1 MTFRTQAML
10 KRAAAYLLLIA
21 GIGAQSVTPVFAADS
36 EIVVPL
42 HRSEL
47 ITVSSDLSEVI
58 VANPEVADVYVH
70 GQRKVSIIGK
80 AVGATT
86 LRVFDSNSNLLRS
99 LNVRVSYDLP
109 AIRQTM
115 YELFPYEDISVQT
128 VNNNLALTGM
138 VSSTL
143 VASKA
148 VRIANEFLLPPDLMR
163 PRGQSFD
170 PTRALGEGSG
180 DVGVINMLKVTSG
193 QQVMLRVRVGEM
205 QRNALKQLGFNWNA
219 FNPDSLSAATGIL
232 LGTASGGAI
241 PPPFPAPGVDVTGN
255 TFGSLGGTVNT
266 GGTSISAVIE
276 ALERNNLFK
285 LLAEPNLVAMSGEEA
300 EFLAGGEFPIP
311 IQALDQQVTV
321 EFKQFGV
328 AVKFLPVVLSDSR
341 IRVSV
346 APEISEISSIGA
358 VSIGGF
364 EIPSLST
371 RRAKTTVELAPGESF
386 MIAGLLRDQSDSQ
399 INQVPGLGEVPVLG
413 ALFRSV
419 QYQRNETELVIAVT
433 PYLVD
438 PVTGDEVRLPTDGFR
453 PPSMMEQFF
462 YGALGAVSH
471 ESLRTTQTPS
481 LEGPIG
487 FMVD

>member
-10 KRAAAYLLLIA
+10 KKAAAYILLIA
-21 GIGAQSVTPVFAADS
+21 GIGAQGVAFAAEN
-36 EIVVPL
+36 EIVVPV

-47 ITVSSDLSEVI
+47 FTVNSDLSEVI

-70 GQRKVSIIGK
+70 GQRKVSVIGK
-80 AVGATT
+80 AVGTT
-86 LRVFDSNSNLLRS
+86 SVRVFNKNNAVLRS
-99 LNVRVSYDLP
+99 LTIRVGYDLP
-109 AIRQTM
+109 AIRQTL
-115 YELFPYEDISVQT
+115 YELFPYEDIAVQT

-138 VSSTL
+138 VSSPA

-148 VRIANEFLLPPDLMR
+148 VRIANEFLLPWDEAR
-163 PRGQSFD
+163 PRGQTF
-170 PTRALGEGSG
+170 AGSDNTAG
-180 DVGVINMLKVTSG
+180 DAGVINMLKVTSG

-205 QRNALKQLGFNWNA
+205 QRTALKQLGFNWNV
-219 FNPDSLSAATGIL
+219 FNPDSISAATGLL
-232 LGTASGGAI
+232 LGTAGGAGT
-241 PPPFPAPGVDVTGN
+241 PPFPSPGVATADA
-255 TFGSLGGTVNT
+255 FGAFGGTVNA
-266 GGTSISAVIE
+266 GGTSISAMID

-311 IQALDQQVTV
+311 IQAFDSQVTI

-328 AVKFLPVVLSDSR
+328 AVKFLPIVLSDSR
-341 IRVSV
+341 IRITVS
-346 APEISEISSIGA
+346 PEISEISDIGSI
-358 VSIGGF
+358 SIGGF
-364 EIPSLST
+364 DIPSLST

-399 INQVPGLGEVPVLG
+399 IEQVPGLGELPVLG
-413 ALFRSV
+413 SLFRSV
-419 QYQRNETELVIAVT
+419 DYQRNETELVIAVT

-453 PPSMMEQFF
+453 PPSMMDQFF
-462 YGALGAVSH
+462 YGALGAVSQ
-471 ESLRTTQTPS
+471 ESLRSSQTPS
-481 LEGPIG
+481 LEGPTG